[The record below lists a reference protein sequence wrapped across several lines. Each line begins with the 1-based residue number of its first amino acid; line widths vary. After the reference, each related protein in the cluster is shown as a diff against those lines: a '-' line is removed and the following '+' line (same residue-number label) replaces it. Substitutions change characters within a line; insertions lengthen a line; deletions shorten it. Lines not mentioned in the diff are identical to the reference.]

1 MTHPFPDF
9 LENREFPV
17 WFILYEWTFVLQ
29 KSIIHHI
36 NECSKVE
43 RNHKGEKCKISAAF
57 KTSTIKFSST
67 TSLLHRYHAND
78 LIENTKV
85 MLILQS
91 INIHFTY
98 DSFIHVFFRIDG
110 NHNFCQNLPF
120 FTFVTSNHKPII
132 GRLFASAIKFLFR
145 HFDPS
150 FVKFSFSLGLV
161 RLLNRGLWLIAR

>member
-78 LIENTKV
+78 LIENTKAIYFKV
-85 MLILQS
+85 LVYILHM
-91 INIHFTY
+91 IV
-98 DSFIHVFFRIDG
+98 SFMYFFELTETI
-110 NHNFCQNLPF
+110 
-120 FTFVTSNHKPII
+120 TFVKTYHSSHLSQAIMN
-132 GRLFASAIKFLFR
+132 RSSAGCLQ
-145 HFDPS
+145 
-150 FVKFSFSLGLV
+150 VQ
-161 RLLNRGLWLIAR
+161 